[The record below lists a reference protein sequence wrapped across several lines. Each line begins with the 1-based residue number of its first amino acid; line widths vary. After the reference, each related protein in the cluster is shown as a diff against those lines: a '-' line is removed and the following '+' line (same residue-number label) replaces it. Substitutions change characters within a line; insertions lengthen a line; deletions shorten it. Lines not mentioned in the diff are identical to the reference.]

1 MRKLV
6 INITKKDLYVLF
18 KIYRKTI
25 AYCLIAVVVYSIVD
39 KVANNFATKEV
50 IVAAKDLKAGL
61 IVKQNDLAVK
71 RIPISGIAPNALNS
85 QEIVGKMLSANINA
99 EEQITSSRLIADS
112 KSSTNQKIV
121 GVRIADAELASVI
134 KPGAMID
141 VVKLSNAN
149 GILGGIIAKDVLVV
163 AIAEKKSSFGS
174 SAGFVVMASTSNEN
188 ALNLAIN
195 SGEKLTVLL
204 H

>member
-39 KVANNFATKEV
+39 KVANNFATQDA

-61 IVKQNDLAVK
+61 IIKQNDLAVK

>member
-39 KVANNFATKEV
+39 KVANNFATQDV
-50 IVAAKDLKAGL
+50 IVATKDLKAGL
-61 IVKQNDLAVK
+61 IIKQNDLAVK
-71 RIPISGIAPNALNS
+71 RIPISGIAPNALKS

>member
-39 KVANNFATKEV
+39 KVANNFATQDV

-61 IVKQNDLAVK
+61 IIKQNDLAIK

>member
-6 INITKKDLYVLF
+6 INITKKDIYVLF

-39 KVANNFATKEV
+39 KVANNFATQDV

-61 IVKQNDLAVK
+61 IIKQNDLAVK

>member
-39 KVANNFATKEV
+39 KVANNFATQDV

-61 IVKQNDLAVK
+61 IIKQNDLAVK

>member
-61 IVKQNDLAVK
+61 IVKD
-71 RIPISGIAPNALNS
+71 R
-85 QEIVGKMLSANINA
+85 
-99 EEQITSSRLIADS
+99 
-112 KSSTNQKIV
+112 KS
-121 GVRIADAELASVI
+121 
-134 KPGAMID
+134 
-141 VVKLSNAN
+141 VV
-149 GILGGIIAKDVLVV
+149 
-163 AIAEKKSSFGS
+163 
-174 SAGFVVMASTSNEN
+174 
-188 ALNLAIN
+188 
-195 SGEKLTVLL
+195 
-204 H
+204 

>member
-39 KVANNFATKEV
+39 KVANNFATQDV
-50 IVAAKDLKAGL
+50 IVATKDLKAGL
-61 IVKQNDLAVK
+61 IIKQNDLAIK